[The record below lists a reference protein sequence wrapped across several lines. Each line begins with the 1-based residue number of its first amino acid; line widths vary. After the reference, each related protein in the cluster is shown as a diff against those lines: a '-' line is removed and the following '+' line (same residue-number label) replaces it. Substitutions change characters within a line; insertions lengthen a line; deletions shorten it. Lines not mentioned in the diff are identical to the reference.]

1 VYDAFKLDDK
11 VAIVTGS
18 GEGVGFEMAR
28 ALRDSGTRV
37 VLAELDPDLAA
48 AAGEELGVDYVALDV
63 TDSSAVEA
71 AFRDIAEKNGGLDIV
86 VNNAGTVLNV
96 AAEDETDEGWRT
108 VMNVNLDGVFWCCR
122 AAGRIKLPQRR
133 GSIINTASIS
143 SQVANHPQKQAS
155 YNTSKAGGVTLT
167 KCLAAE
173 WADHGV
179 RVNCISPG
187 YTGTP
192 LLKVVE
198 ERNPVWYQTWIDG
211 IPLGRVAEPRE
222 MAPAVVFLA
231 SNAASYVTG
240 SNLIVDGGYALY

>member
-1 VYDAFKLDDK
+1 MRKDIVYDAFKLDDK

-28 ALRDSGTRV
+28 ALRDSGTRVVVAELHPHPPSAGGGGGRGVGFEMAGALRDSGTRV

-71 AFRDIAEKNGGLDIV
+71 AFRDIAEKNGGLDIL

-122 AAGRIKLPQRR
+122 AAGR
-133 GSIINTASIS
+133 
-143 SQVANHPQKQAS
+143 
-155 YNTSKAGGVTLT
+155 
-167 KCLAAE
+167 
-173 WADHGV
+173 
-179 RVNCISPG
+179 
-187 YTGTP
+187 
-192 LLKVVE
+192 
-198 ERNPVWYQTWIDG
+198 
-211 IPLGRVAEPRE
+211 
-222 MAPAVVFLA
+222 
-231 SNAASYVTG
+231 
-240 SNLIVDGGYALY
+240 

>member
-11 VAIVTGS
+11 VAIATGS
-18 GEGVGFEMAR
+18 GRGIGFEMAR
-28 ALRDSGTRV
+28 ALRDSGARV

-71 AFRDIAEKNGGLDIV
+71 AFRGIAEKNGGLDIV

-108 VMNVNLDGVFWCCR
+108 VMNVNLNGVFWCCR
-122 AAGRIKLPQRR
+122 AAERIKLPQRR

-143 SQVANHPQKQAS
+143 SQAANHPQKQAS
-155 YNTSKAGGVTLT
+155 YNTSKAGVVTLT

-173 WADHGV
+173 
-179 RVNCISPG
+179 
-187 YTGTP
+187 
-192 LLKVVE
+192 
-198 ERNPVWYQTWIDG
+198 
-211 IPLGRVAEPRE
+211 
-222 MAPAVVFLA
+222 
-231 SNAASYVTG
+231 
-240 SNLIVDGGYALY
+240 